1 MTDSITGDDILGK
14 EVIDNFGR
22 KIGVVMKIHL
32 NKRLRTIIGI
42 SIDRGFISSDIFI
55 GIDYIKTFGEDVIIL
70 SKSPAFSY
78 EGSKLYRED
87 GKYFGKIE
95 TVDLNKQSKLEK
107 VHFNYEVGVLKNKKE
122 FVSRA
127 MIKTIGLNIILKK
140 EFDIKNN

>member
-1 MTDSITGDDILGK
+1 MNDIIIGDDILGK

-22 KIGVVMKIHL
+22 KIGVVMKIHIS
-32 NKRLRTIIGI
+32 RSQRTIVGI

-55 GIDYIKTFGEDVIIL
+55 GSDYIKTFGRDVVIL

-78 EGSKLYRED
+78 EGARLYRED

-95 TVDLNKQSKLEK
+95 NVELNKQSKLDK

-122 FVSRA
+122 SVSRK